1 MTMTLKRR
9 KSSPN
14 SASTSLPSK
23 STPER
28 PGQDLHRTLSEVAA
42 PEPIERATA
51 ADLARRPSLDL
62 QLSTISSAKPD
73 EESDMFGAL
82 SEVAIPEPIKRCG
95 ANEIGRRPSLDRSL
109 SHASGG
115 GEDKTCAVD

>member
-14 SASTSLPSK
+14 SASTALPSK

-42 PEPIERATA
+42 PEPIQRATA
-51 ADLARRPSLDL
+51 ADLARRPSLNL
-62 QLSTISSAKPD
+62 QLSTISAAKPD
-73 EESDMFGAL
+73 AESDMFGAL
-82 SEVAIPEPIKRCG
+82 SEVAIPEPVKRCG
-95 ANEIGRRPSLDRSL
+95 ADEIGRRPSLDRSL

-115 GEDKTCAVD
+115 GED